1 MNSSRKK
8 TGKGRD
14 AGKPIVLP
22 SAYAPRST
30 ASETLLS
37 PDQAAQI
44 QQLADLLK
52 RNHLTE
58 LEIERSG
65 MRIRIRHEPAVRTT
79 AAQTVETVNHQSAT
93 PGMTPTAQTRPPA
106 ETDGQVTITSPI
118 VGTFYRSPSPDA
130 DPYVEEGDYV
140 RKGQVLCIVEAM
152 KLMNEI
158 ESEADGRITKILS
171 ESTKPVEYGQPLF
184 LIDPN
189 ASP

>member
-1 MNSSRKK
+1 MSSAGKK
-8 TGKGRD
+8 PKKRRD
-14 AGKPIVLP
+14 SGKPIVLP
-22 SAYAPRST
+22 SAFAPRST
-30 ASETLLS
+30 ASDTLLS

-65 MRIRIRHEPAVRTT
+65 VRIRIRHEPVIRTT
-79 AAQTVETVNHQSAT
+79 AAQTVEATTNQSASTGTT
-93 PGMTPTAQTRPPA
+93 PATQTRPPA

-140 RKGQVLCIVEAM
+140 KKGQVLCIVEAM

-158 ESEADGRITKILS
+158 ESETDGRIVKILA
-171 ESTKPVEYGQPLF
+171 ESTKSVEYGQALF
-184 LIDPN
+184 LIDPK
-189 ASP
+189 ATQ